1 MSYQDV
7 AQDQVM
13 AAFLLKLRTD
23 LSLQEST
30 CYEVEHPDLAPQE
43 ITQGNVI
50 ITVCPGDG
58 SFPIEE
64 QASVQL
70 AEDSDVIV
78 TWFTKILLD
87 RQSRIT
93 NLLHDS
99 ERGILPWKGRILRSL
114 LPTPASA
121 GGNELLLPNGNR
133 FLRDQI
139 FVKSYH
145 RANWDK
151 EKMIGWASLIFGVNF
166 DWDLTSV

>member
-1 MSYQDV
+1 
-7 AQDQVM
+7 
-13 AAFLLKLRTD
+13 
-23 LSLQEST
+23 
-30 CYEVEHPDLAPQE
+30 
-43 ITQGNVI
+43 
-50 ITVCPGDG
+50 
-58 SFPIEE
+58 
-64 QASVQL
+64 VQL

>member
-1 MSYQDV
+1 MAYQDV
-7 AQDQVM
+7 TQDQVM
-13 AAFLLKLRTD
+13 LAFLLKLRTD

-43 ITQGNVI
+43 ITQGDVV

-58 SFPIEE
+58 TFPIEE

-70 AEDSDVIV
+70 AEDSDVII
-78 TWFTKILLD
+78 TWFTKIALD

-93 NLLHDS
+93 NLLHDPN
-99 ERGILPWKGRILRSL
+99 RGILPWKRRILKSL
-114 LPTPASA
+114 LPTTAAA
-121 GGNELLLPNGNR
+121 GGNRLLLPTGANFTRGE
-133 FLRDQI
+133 I

-151 EKMIGWASLIFGVNF
+151 DKMIGWASLVFGVNF

>member
-1 MSYQDV
+1 
-7 AQDQVM
+7 M

-23 LSLQEST
+23 LSLTENT

-43 ITQGNVI
+43 ITQGSVV

-78 TWFTKILLD
+78 TWFTKISLD

-93 NLLHDS
+93 NLLHDA
-99 ERGILPWKGRILRSL
+99 ERGILPWKARILRSL
-114 LPTPASA
+114 MPTPASA
-121 GGNELLLPNGNR
+121 GGNRILLPSGNNFMR
-133 FLRDQI
+133 GE
-139 FVKSYH
+139 VTAKSYH

-151 EKMIGWASLIFGVNF
+151 DKMIGWASLTFGVGF